1 EITKIQNIGIIKEK
15 NIMLVIIQR
24 KLITLNHEKDKTSL
38 LKTLLIE
45 DLALM
50 TITTV
55 GDVML
60 DILEIIFTG
69 IDNKRLNV

>member
-1 EITKIQNIGIIKEK
+1 
-15 NIMLVIIQR
+15 MLVIIQR

-38 LKTLLIE
+38 LKALLIE